1 MSLPTGGGT
10 LAVQPEFQLCPE
22 LQGAFLPDSGP
33 RIPAAGPHRWPPL
46 PQALQPSP
54 AGLFSANTP
63 GLPPSLPPNSSPPP
77 GRWASVCRMVR
88 SREVILSRPSAG
100 PSCLQPGTGLPFPFL
115 ICSGIKRGACF
126 KVSRPPRPLGLPER
140 GPGNV
145 LGSGGHP
152 GDGM

>member
-1 MSLPTGGGT
+1 M
-10 LAVQPEFQLCPE
+10 
-22 LQGAFLPDSGP
+22 P
-33 RIPAAGPHRWPPL
+33 RAAGGVSSGLRAPHPSSWTTSLATPSPGSAARPGRAVLCKHPWPPSK
-46 PQALQPSP
+46 PPHPTPSR
-54 AGLFSANTP
+54 
-63 GLPPSLPPNSSPPP
+63 P

-115 ICSGIKRGACF
+115 ICSGIKCGACF

-152 GDGM
+152 GEGM